1 MQNVTIRNILV
12 ASVVAGTGLMPAL
25 AAADESKM
33 NEELVSRHLGEFGA
47 GNMEGLLADYTND
60 AFLMTPNGTIRGK
73 DELRKLFEGLFAEFG
88 QEGVTFNL
96 AHQSCDGNICQ
107 IVWDAE
113 TPDNSYEFATD
124 TFVIEDGK
132 IVAQTL
138 AAKVTPKA
146 K

>member
-1 MQNVTIRNILV
+1 
-12 ASVVAGTGLMPAL
+12 
-25 AAADESKM
+25 M
-33 NEELVSRHLGEFGA
+33 NEELVSGHLAAFGA
-47 GNMEGLLADYTND
+47 GDMEALLADYSDD
-60 AFLMTPNGTIRGK
+60 AFMKTPNGTMRGK
-73 DELRKLFEGLFAEFG
+73 EELRAAFEGMFAEFG
-88 QEGVTFNL
+88 KDGVTFNL
-96 AHQSCDGNICQ
+96 AHQSCEGSICQ

-124 TFVIEDGK
+124 TFLIENGK

>member
-1 MQNVTIRNILV
+1 
-12 ASVVAGTGLMPAL
+12 MPTL

-33 NEELVSRHLGEFGA
+33 SGEVVSRHLGEFGA
-47 GNMEGLLADYTND
+47 GNMEGLLADYTDD
-60 AFLMTPNGTIRGK
+60 AFLMTPNGIIRGK
-73 DELRKLFEGLFAEFG
+73 DELRKLFEGLFTEFG
-88 QEGVTFNL
+88 QDGVTFNL
-96 AHQSCDGNICQ
+96 THQSCDGNICQ

-124 TFVIEDGK
+124 TFVIEGGK
-132 IVAQTL
+132 IIAQTL